1 MPQQIKV
8 LSAKPDDLS
17 SSPMVHVMEVENQLL
32 QAVL

>member
-8 LSAKPDDLS
+8 LAAKPNDLN
-17 SSPMVHVMEVENQLL
+17 SSPMVHVIEVKNQLL